1 MSVSQ
6 ELLSAIEAWKVED
19 EKFTDQVIMLL
30 VLVPVRHYKRSV
42 NWLRPVEVRL
52 PKRRMPVRK
61 QRIDSRGSTPYTT
74 IIGNGGPNF
83 E

>member
-6 ELLSAIEAWKVED
+6 ELLIAIEAWKVED
-19 EKFTDQVIMLL
+19 EKFAEVIMLL
-30 VLVPVRHYKRSV
+30 VLVLVRHCKRSV
-42 NWLRPVEVRL
+42 NWLRPVEARL
-52 PKRRMPVRK
+52 LKRRMPVRK

-74 IIGNGGPNF
+74 LMGNGGPNF